1 MPLVHYLTFPIPRL
15 PASTRRGLSSE
26 TSFPPTSQHRTV
38 SCAPRT
44 APSPCLMPLVH
55 HLPFLKTS
63 AREGLSSDG
72 SFPPTSQRRTASCA
86 PRTAPSPCLIPL
98 VHYLP
103 LLPPLAAGAPS
114 TRRGRLRDGSLP
126 PTSQRSMAS

>member
-1 MPLVHYLTFPIPRL
+1 MPLVHYRTPERSLT
-15 PASTRRGLSSE
+15 ASTRRGQSSE
-26 TSFPPTSQHRTV
+26 PSFPPMARTA

-63 AREGLSSDG
+63 ARGGLSSDG

-103 LLPPLAAGAPS
+103 LLPPDLPGGPS
-114 TRRGRLRDGSLP
+114 TRRGWLRDGSLP